1 MNTGFVSNQ
10 YELCRD
16 ANEKVVIALHVKD
29 NAGIKEHFHYC
40 LEFIYMLDG
49 KMQATVSGE
58 QYTLNKGQILLVSCC
73 EPHRIEYSDALHY
86 VLMLPHKYFSS
97 YSGMLAKK
105 TFTPKYIND
114 PSEGILSILRLFEG
128 ISNKQEPFNK
138 IDQKRLD
145 GILKSLSNILLET
158 VLSTTS
164 LVDRSEVFI
173 QSVRVIEYLYSHYKE
188 PITMQFLAK
197 KFLCTQNELSQDFRQ
212 TFGTSPRAFLNQLR
226 AEEVCS
232 CIQADSQMTLEEIAN
247 ASGFQSVQTLLRVFK
262 KKYGCTPKE
271 FKSERASTLEQSEDQ

>member
-1 MNTGFVSNQ
+1 MRGVLWIGFVSNQ

-58 QYTLNKGQILLVSCC
+58 QYTLNKGQMLLGSCC

-97 YSGMLAKK
+97 YSGVLAKK

-114 PSEGILSILRLFEG
+114 PSEGILSILRLFES

-173 QSVRVIEYLYSHYKE
+173 QSVRVIEYL
-188 PITMQFLAK
+188 
-197 KFLCTQNELSQDFRQ
+197 
-212 TFGTSPRAFLNQLR
+212 
-226 AEEVCS
+226 
-232 CIQADSQMTLEEIAN
+232 
-247 ASGFQSVQTLLRVFK
+247 
-262 KKYGCTPKE
+262 
-271 FKSERASTLEQSEDQ
+271 